1 MSENLYESSNKEICP
16 YCQKS
21 IEDKFFD
28 DHIMCHELENEEQ
41 SNNNSNANN
50 NINQQ
55 NNNNINNINQN
66 NNNHDQNDNQNNNIN
81 NNNQNNNNNSHYTGG
96 LVYNLLKLFTGTNN
110 NNQNNSNN
118 NSSNNNNNNANSPS
132 TLEKIFSTLS
142 NTFSNINELNRQLN
156 NVSIQYNT
164 NSSSTSRSSS
174 SSSNNINNFFAPPP
188 VVYPSYNYNNNNHH
202 SNNNNNNMQ
211 FPSNLDLP
219 SNIANIILPNLII
232 GERGHVFNPLN
243 PNNNNSNINIDAVMG
258 LLPSSEI
265 KEKKEGDNNNCII
278 CLADFEVG
286 DKVTSLPCLHMFHTD
301 CIKNWLKSKN
311 HCPICK
317 YTITEES
324 LRRGN

>member
-66 NNNHDQNDNQNNNIN
+66 NNNHVQNDNQNNNIN

-96 LVYNLLKLFTGTNN
+96 LVYNLIKLFTGSNN
-110 NNQNNSNN
+110 NNQSNSNNNSNN
-118 NSSNNNNNNANSPS
+118 NHNENSPS

-188 VVYPSYNYNNNNHH
+188 VVYPSYNYNNNNH

-243 PNNNNSNINIDAVMG
+243 PNNNSNINIEAVMG

>member
-55 NNNNINNINQN
+55 I
-66 NNNHDQNDNQNNNIN
+66 NNNIN

-96 LVYNLLKLFTGTNN
+96 LVYNLIKLFTGSNN
-110 NNQNNSNN
+110 NNQSNSNN

-174 SSSNNINNFFAPPP
+174 SSSNNRNNFFAPPP
-188 VVYPSYNYNNNNHH
+188 VVYPSYNYNNNNNH

-243 PNNNNSNINIDAVMG
+243 PNNNNNINIDAVMG

>member
-96 LVYNLLKLFTGTNN
+96 LVYNLLKLFTGSNN
-110 NNQNNSNN
+110 NNQNNSSN
-118 NSSNNNNNNANSPS
+118 NSSNNNNGNSPS

-188 VVYPSYNYNNNNHH
+188 VVYPSYNYNNNNH

-243 PNNNNSNINIDAVMG
+243 PNNNNNINIDAVMG